1 MTAQEVVQKFKEDGI
16 QIVDFRFVDL
26 FGQWQHTSRVA
37 THVDVDTLTEGIGF
51 DGSSIRGFQS
61 IESSD
66 MLLIPD
72 CSTYFVDP
80 YFEHKTAVIICDIK
94 DPLTHEMYSRDPRYI
109 AQKAS
114 NYLTQTGIA
123 DTAYFGPEAEF
134 FLFDDVR
141 FDTTANQSY
150 YAIDSREGA
159 WNTGADEVEGN
170 LSYKTRHK
178 GGYFPCP
185 PADTFQDVRSEM
197 VLEMEKVGIEVEIH
211 HHEVGTAGQGE
222 IDIKYNT
229 LLTVSDSIIKY
240 KYIVK
245 NTARKHGLTATFM
258 PKPLF
263 GDNGN
268 GMHTH
273 QSIWKN
279 GKNVFYGPGNYAD
292 LSDEARYYIGGLL
305 KHAAA
310 VLAFAAPS
318 SNSYKRLVPGFEAPV
333 HLLYSQ
339 RNRSACIRIPT
350 YSPSEGAK
358 RLEFRCPDPSANP
371 YLAFSAML
379 MAGLDGIENKIE
391 PPAPLDKDLYDLEP
405 EVKANIENTPA
416 SIAEALDALEEDHEF
431 LLKGDVFTQ
440 DVIDTWLEMKR
451 EEEVSDV
458 NLRPHPYEFYLTFD
472 C

>member
-1 MTAQEVVQKFKEDGI
+1 MTPQQVVQKFKDDAVK
-16 QIVDFRFVDL
+16 IVDFRFVDL

-37 THVDVDTLTEGIGF
+37 SRVDEDILKEGIGF

-61 IESSD
+61 IEASD
-66 MLLIPD
+66 MLLMPD
-72 CSTYFVDP
+72 CSSYFIDP
-80 YFEHKTAVIICDIK
+80 FFEHKTAVIICDIM
-94 DPLTHEMYSRDPRYI
+94 DPITHEMYAKDPRHI
-109 AQKAS
+109 AQKATK
-114 NYLTQTGIA
+114 YLSQTGIA

-159 WNTGADEVEGN
+159 WNTGLDEVEGN
-170 LSYKTRHK
+170 LAYKTKHK

-185 PADTFQDVRSEM
+185 PADTFQDIRSEM
-197 VLEMEKVGIEVEIH
+197 VLEMEKAGIEVEIH
-211 HHEVGTAGQGE
+211 HHEVATAGQAE

-229 LLTVSDSIIKY
+229 LLASADSIIKY

-245 NTARKHGLTATFM
+245 NTARKHGFTATFM

-279 GKNVFYGPGNYAD
+279 GKNVFYAPGNYAD
-292 LSDEARYYIGGLL
+292 LSDNARYYIGGLL

-310 VLAFAAPS
+310 ILAFAAPS

-333 HLLYSQ
+333 NLLYSS

-391 PPAPLDKDLYDLEP
+391 PPPPLDKDLYDLEP
-405 EVKANIENTPA
+405 EVKANIAQTPA
-416 SIAEALDALEEDHEF
+416 SIAEALNALEEDHEF

-440 DVIDTWLEMKR
+440 DVIDTWLDMKR
-451 EEEVSDV
+451 EEEVDELS
-458 NLRPHPYEFYLTFD
+458 LRPHPYEFYLTFD